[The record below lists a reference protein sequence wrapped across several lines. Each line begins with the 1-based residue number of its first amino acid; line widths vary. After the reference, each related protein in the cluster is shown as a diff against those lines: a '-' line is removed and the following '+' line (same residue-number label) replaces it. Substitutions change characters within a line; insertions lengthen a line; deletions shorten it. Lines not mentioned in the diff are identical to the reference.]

1 MRSSDLAATV
11 VVTTLGEPV
20 GRLARMVD
28 AIAAQDVDGRIEL
41 VLAAP
46 AEDHAALR
54 QATAHYSR
62 GPVRLVENPTG
73 ARTTGLN
80 RGLDRATGPF
90 AVRIDARSLVPADY
104 ARRCI
109 DRLAADPTVAAV
121 GGHQVPTVARRG
133 SVRERGIA
141 RALANRWL
149 LGNAAYRDPGRA
161 GAVDTVYLGV
171 FRTADVRALR
181 YDERLTANED
191 YELCR
196 RLRATR
202 RTVWLEAGL
211 DVGYEPRS
219 TFAALFAQYRA
230 FGAAKRRM
238 WRLTRSAPGLRQA
251 LPIAGVIGL
260 LAAAVLVRPQGVLL
274 GGAAVVGAAVVLV
287 TDQLTQRGPVRLA
300 VRMASLW
307 AQGTIQLGWISGVLL
322 GGGRARAV
330 PSRDG
335 EHPLQR
341 DARLLR
347 RPLVDRDLVDDLAA
361 GE

>member
-1 MRSSDLAATV
+1 M
-11 VVTTLGEPV
+11 
-20 GRLARMVD
+20 
-28 AIAAQDVDGRIEL
+28 
-41 VLAAP
+41 
-46 AEDHAALR
+46 
-54 QATAHYSR
+54 
-62 GPVRLVENPTG
+62 
-73 ARTTGLN
+73 
-80 RGLDRATGPF
+80 
-90 AVRIDARSLVPADY
+90 
-104 ARRCI
+104 
-109 DRLAADPTVAAV
+109 
-121 GGHQVPTVARRG
+121 PTVARRG

-196 RLRATR
+196 RLPRRRAHRLVGGRSR
-202 RTVWLEAGL
+202 RGLRAAEHVRRAVRAVPGVRCREAA
-211 DVGYEPRS
+211 DV
-219 TFAALFAQYRA
+219 AA
-230 FGAAKRRM
+230 RRG
-238 WRLTRSAPGLRQA
+238 SAPGLRQA

-274 GGAAVVGAAVVLV
+274 AGAAVVGAAVVLV